1 MTTKLLTTYKMQIR
15 DLKLIPSKGGCFE
28 VVVNGEKIW
37 SKLDRGQFPDE
48 DAMVETVGKSLKKGG

>member
-28 VVVNGEKIW
+28 VVVNGEKVW
-37 SKLDRGQFPDE
+37 SKLDKGRFPDE
-48 DAMVETVGKSLKKGG
+48 ETMVETVGQRLKKGA